1 MGFSMIESIKEV
13 RERLQFPELD
23 MRIGIHTGT
32 IIGGIIGTE
41 IVRYDIYGPDVM
53 IANKFEEEGKTGFI
67 HISEATKEILDQ
79 DKRKS
84 FNIAPNGAVKVDKL
98 NAEFNGYILS
108 KKKFEN

>member
-1 MGFSMIESIKEV
+1 
-13 RERLQFPELD
+13 

-79 DKRKS
+79 DKKKS
-84 FNIAPNGAVKVDKL
+84 FNIVPNGSVKV
-98 NAEFNGYILS
+98 
-108 KKKFEN
+108 